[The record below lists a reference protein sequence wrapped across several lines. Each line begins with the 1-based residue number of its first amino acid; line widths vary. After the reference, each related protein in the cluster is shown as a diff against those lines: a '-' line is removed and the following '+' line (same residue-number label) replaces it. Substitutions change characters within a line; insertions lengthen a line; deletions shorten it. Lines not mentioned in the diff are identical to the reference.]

1 MEETV
6 KELIAENVSKEGMN
20 PHFQEADKISGKSL
34 KLHINTNHNETEE
47 HWKQRDLKSN
57 QRKDRLPSKEQ

>member
-1 MEETV
+1 MEETI
-6 KELIAENVSKEGMN
+6 KKLIAENVSKKGMN

-47 HWKQRDLKSN
+47 HLRDLKSN

>member
-34 KLHINTNHNETEE
+34 KLHISTNHNETEE
-47 HWKQRDLKSN
+47 H
-57 QRKDRLPSKEQ
+57 